1 MQYFFLPAALMT
13 ASGMLANAA
22 PLNGGNKE
30 AADLQPLAA
39 PATNAGESLVV
50 QWKPAAKNSA
60 WKHMDV
66 SLVALLANGKQHETS
81 LAHGIDGTDP
91 KNNTL
96 HAKAPQ
102 HVHGDAVQ
110 YLIKFSDGKDEKK
123 SPKFAIHENKASKQH
138 GRRNSDSGINKE
150 HIGSIIQE
158 MLGSGDRGS
167 SSGHGSSAAT
177 AASVPSAASSSL
189 QSKASS
195 KHKPIT
201 ISGVTYYPKI
211 GSSSKSKSGKKSSK
225 SKSTSATNTPDSRDA
240 WSDMAQQMEAD
251 EKHGQKGSSS
261 ASSSEHGRNAAAT
274 KIPTASPTSSGSS
287 SKKHGHSKSSSSKK
301 HGHSK
306 SSSSSSKKHD
316 GHDSHG
322 HHGGAHGHNGHD
334 SHGHHNGT
342 HGHGGKSKSS
352 ESKKHHHS
360 SESRSVETS
369 SSPSSSS
376 APGGRSAVQQQGGGN
391 NGGGSTGGELKVDTP
406 SFAAQCQPL
415 KINWHGGKAPY
426 TPYITA
432 EGDVGNVLDSLKQT
446 QDTTTT
452 WKVTV
457 PEGQKFTINMCD
469 ADGICKP
476 SGPVG
481 PVAKGSDSCTNGG
494 GAPPKKRFVK
504 REESSSSRSSSSKS
518 TTHKSSSSKPIRHRA
533 NKSSHKSSSAQTSP
547 SHHDQA
553 HLRSLLRHNPSLN
566 SSASEAQGASSLFL
580 GMDPMA
586 GLSSL
591 FHHGGNR
598 ASRTSSLPSGGSM
611 TRSRSTPTSLS
622 SHLGKQSAS
631 QGSSESARG
640 QATRSL
646 NDESSGES
654 DSDLMNM
661 LAQGMMGDSGLSP
674 KQISRY
680 FHSEGV
686 RTSDHQRHGQESVT
700 LDYNRGTQ
708 SVSMSS

>member
-39 PATNAGESLVV
+39 PAANAGEPLVV

-96 HAKAPQ
+96 RAKAPV
-102 HVHGDAVQ
+102 HVHGDTAQ

-123 SPKFAIHENKASKQH
+123 SPKFVIHENKASKQH
-138 GRRNSDSGINKE
+138 SRRNSDSGMNNE

-158 MLGSGDRGS
+158 MLGSGDRDSSDSERS
-167 SSGHGSSAAT
+167 SSGHGSPT
-177 AASVPSAASSSL
+177 AAVNTVPSAASSSL

-211 GSSSKSKSGKKSSK
+211 GLSSKSKSGKKSSK
-225 SKSTSATNTPDSRDA
+225 SKSKSKSTSAASTPDSRDA

-251 EKHGQKGSSS
+251 EKHGHKSSS
-261 ASSSEHGRNAAAT
+261 SSTTSSEHGRNAAAA
-274 KIPTASPTSSGSS
+274 KIPTASPTSSSS
-287 SKKHGHSKSSSSKK
+287 PSKKHGHSKSSSSKK
-301 HGHSK
+301 H
-306 SSSSSSKKHD
+306 D
-316 GHDSHG
+316 G
-322 HHGGAHGHNGHD
+322 HHGGE
-334 SHGHHNGT
+334 
-342 HGHGGKSKSS
+342 HGHGGKSHSS

-360 SESRSVETS
+360 SKSHSVKAS
-369 SSPSSSS
+369 SSPSSSGS
-376 APGGRSAVQQQGGGN
+376 ATGGRSAAQQP
-391 NGGGSTGGELKVDTP
+391 GGGSTGGGNTGGGNTGGGSPGGELMVDTP

-415 KINWHGGKAPY
+415 KITWHGGKAPY

-432 EGDVGNVLDSLKQT
+432 EGDVGNVLDSLQQT
-446 QDTTTT
+446 QDTTAS

-469 ADGICKP
+469 ADGNCKP

-481 PVAKGSDSCTNGG
+481 PVGKGSDSCTNGG

-504 REESSSSRSSSSKS
+504 REESSSSPSTSSKS
-518 TTHKSSSSKPIRHRA
+518 TSHKSSSSKPIRHRA

-553 HLRSLLRHNPSLN
+553 LLRSLLRHDPSM
-566 SSASEAQGASSLFL
+566 SRSASGAQGASSLFL
-580 GMDPMA
+580 GMDPMD

-591 FHHGGNR
+591 FHHSSSR
-598 ASRTSSLPSGGSM
+598 ASQTSSHPSSGSM
-611 TRSRSTPTSLS
+611 TRSRATPTSLPN
-622 SHLGKQSAS
+622 HLGKQSAS

-646 NDESSGES
+646 NNESSDES
-654 DSDLMNM
+654 DSDMMNM

-686 RTSDHQRHGQESVT
+686 RTSDHQRHGQESMT